1 MLGVFMKQS
10 EQSKL
15 LAVQAYLNGA
25 AGFKKVALQFG
36 ISAAMLRAWVARYR
50 LHGLDGLAKRSW
62 GRYSSEFKLDVV
74 RHMRDNGLSYRQ
86 TAAVFN
92 LPNAHRVAEWDR
104 RFENGG
110 AKALA
115 QKASNRI
122 NKLKPAPI
130 KPLPTSPEDDA
141 LSREE
146 LLKELAYLRAETA
159 YLKKLKALVESDK
172 SAPAKKRK

>member
-1 MLGVFMKQS
+1 MKQT
-10 EQSKL
+10 EQSRL
-15 LAVQAYLNGA
+15 LAVQAYLNGT
-25 AGFKKVALQFG
+25 AGFRRVAAQFG
-36 ISAAMLRAWVARYR
+36 VSAAMLRAWVARYR
-50 LHGLDGLAKRSW
+50 LHGLDGLAKRSCV
-62 GRYSSEFKLDVV
+62 RYSSEFKLTVV
-74 RHMRDNGLSYRQ
+74 RHMRDNGLSHRQ

-92 LPNAHRVAEWDR
+92 LPNANGVAEWER
-104 RFENGG
+104 RFEHGG

-115 QKASNRI
+115 QSVSKRTK
-122 NKLKPAPI
+122 KLKPPPI
-130 KPLPTSPEDDA
+130 KPLPTSPEDEA